1 MAAITAAITTR
12 TVTLAF
18 LCVVI
23 SGGFHASTQQPIQAG
38 AAHAQLLS
46 YRVAPDAVRRRDR
59 GQADAF
65 CMENV
70 KILNISGPNN
80 GSGDQLPSH
89 HAIRAARLPVSPQT
103 ATTFAILGACGTL
116 LWVMLS
122 VLGYVHE
129 EPRVALQQA
138 GPLMM
143 VALPR

>member
-1 MAAITAAITTR
+1 MD
-12 TVTLAF
+12 
-18 LCVVI
+18 VVI
-23 SGGFHASTQQPIQAG
+23 S
-38 AAHAQLLS
+38 
-46 YRVAPDAVRRRDR
+46 YRLYHV
-59 GQADAF
+59 
-65 CMENV
+65 
-70 KILNISGPNN
+70 
-80 GSGDQLPSH
+80 
-89 HAIRAARLPVSPQT
+89 IRAARLPVSPQT